1 LKLKIAERT
10 SKKDILQTYGEKAGT
25 NSANGA
31 ATGKASAI
39 EGAIVTQGAVD
50 KLSTEI
56 KTLRESIKV
65 NIQQKNEIF
74 TLKVTTQK

>member
-1 LKLKIAERT
+1 MKLKIAERT
-10 SKKDILQTYGEKAGT
+10 SKKEILQTYGEKAGT

-31 ATGKASAI
+31 ANGKASAI